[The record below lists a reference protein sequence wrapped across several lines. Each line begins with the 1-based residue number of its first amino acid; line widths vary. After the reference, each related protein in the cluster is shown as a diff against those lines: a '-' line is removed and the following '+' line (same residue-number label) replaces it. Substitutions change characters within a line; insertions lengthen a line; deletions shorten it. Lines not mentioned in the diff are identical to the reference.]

1 MTNELDQQIDFLEE
15 SVRKL
20 KIKYDLFFAGV
31 SKLPPTE
38 ERRRMENM
46 IHEMSKSRIRDN
58 GRRFRF
64 NTLLGKY
71 NMFRELWSRM
81 MREREEG
88 PMDYKRRSKA
98 LSEPIEPP
106 KETPPPPR
114 PRVTSEGG
122 DSYVKV
128 QSDSAEEMQKIFEQ
142 IAAANQ
148 KLGKEA
154 GLTLDQV
161 SSMVAKQA
169 EVLRGR
175 YGVRSIGFRVETV
188 DGKIKL
194 KAKPLSD

>member
-38 ERRRMENM
+38 DRRRMENL
-46 IHEMSKSRIRDN
+46 IHEMSKNRMRDN

-64 NTLLGKY
+64 NTLTGKY
-71 NMFRELWSRM
+71 NMFRELWARM

-88 PMDYKRRSKA
+88 PTDYKRRSKA
-98 LSEPIEPP
+98 MSQPLEIPKATPAPP
-106 KETPPPPR
+106 
-114 PRVTSEGG
+114 PRVTSGPPE
-122 DSYVKV
+122 SYVKV
-128 QSDSAEEMQKIFEQ
+128 QSGSTEEMQKIYEQ
-142 IAAANQ
+142 ISAANQ
-148 KLGKEA
+148 KLGKDA

-161 SSMVAKQA
+161 SSMVSKQA

>member
-1 MTNELDQQIDFLEE
+1 MTNEMDQQLDFLEE

-38 ERRRMENM
+38 DRRRIENM
-46 IHEMSKSRIRDN
+46 IHEMSKTRMRDN

-88 PMDYKRRSKA
+88 PTDFRRRSKA
-98 LSEPIEPP
+98 LSEPVAPP
-106 KETPPPPR
+106 KETAAPPPPR
-114 PRVTSEGG
+114 VTSGGG

-161 SSMVAKQA
+161 SSMVTKQA

>member
-38 ERRRMENM
+38 DRRRMENM
-46 IHEMSKSRIRDN
+46 IHEMSRSRIRDN

-64 NTLLGKY
+64 NTLTGKY

-88 PMDYKRRSKA
+88 PTDYKRRSKA
-98 LSEPIEPP
+98 MSAPLEIP
-106 KETPPPPR
+106 KETPLPA
-114 PRVTSEGG
+114 PRVTSGAA

-128 QSDSAEEMQKIFEQ
+128 QSGSAEEMQKIYEQ
-142 IAAANQ
+142 ISAANQ
-148 KLGKEA
+148 KLGKDA

-161 SSMVAKQA
+161 SSMVSKQA

>member
-38 ERRRMENM
+38 DRRRLENM
-46 IHEMSKSRIRDN
+46 IHEMSRIRIRDN

-64 NTLLGKY
+64 NTLVGKY

-88 PMDYKRRSKA
+88 PMDFKRRSKA
-98 LSEPIEPP
+98 MSEPLEIP
-106 KETPPPPR
+106 KETPPPP
-114 PRVTSEGG
+114 PRVTSAAA

-128 QSDSAEEMQKIFEQ
+128 QSGNAEEMQKIYEQ
-142 IAAANQ
+142 ISAANQ
-148 KLGKEA
+148 KLGKDA

-161 SSMVAKQA
+161 SSMVSKQA